1 MENKTEITEIID
13 TPFFFSLKVVSNNRG
28 IKMVSFV
35 EKQYDSCKF
44 DELSVYS
51 KALIRYFD
59 GEKINFLFPYE
70 LNGVSNFDL
79 KVFEEVKK
87 IDYGQTK
94 TYKDIAVSLG
104 NKKLARAVGN
114 SLRKNPIPIIIPCH
128 RVIGSDGTL
137 KGFIGKEGI
146 EIKTILLRLERNNI

>member
-1 MENKTEITEIID
+1 MEDKTEITEVID
-13 TPFFFSLKVVSNNRG
+13 TPFFFSLKVVSTNKG
-28 IKMVSFV
+28 IKKISFI
-35 EKQYDSCKF
+35 EKQYVSFKF
-44 DELSVYS
+44 DELSIYS
-51 KALIRYFD
+51 KALIRYFNR
-59 GEKINFLFPYE
+59 EKINFLFPYE

-87 IDYGQTK
+87 INYGQIK
-94 TYKDIAVSLG
+94 TYKDIAVLLG

-146 EIKTILLRLERNNI
+146 EIKKILLILEQSYK